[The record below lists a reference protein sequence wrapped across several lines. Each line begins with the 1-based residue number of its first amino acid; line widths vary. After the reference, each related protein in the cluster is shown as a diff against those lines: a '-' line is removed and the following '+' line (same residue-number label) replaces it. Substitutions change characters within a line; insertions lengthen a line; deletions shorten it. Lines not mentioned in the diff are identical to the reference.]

1 MKTLRWVIAAVLVIL
16 AVTLVGRLRGPGQ
29 VHADVVIQAPFSA
42 SYSATSLGSVPGVPS
57 RYGGMT
63 FKFDDPN
70 TILIGGTA
78 NEEDGALYSIGVVR
92 GTGNH
97 ITGFSGTATRFADAA
112 YDDGGVAYGP
122 ENVLFLARWPNNE
135 VGETKPGST
144 ITDKII
150 DLSSLVL
157 TDSPGGLNFVPAGF
171 PGAGHLKLV
180 TWSSGDWYD
189 VTYSADGSG
198 TYDITAATLVET
210 LEGGPEAF
218 TYVPPGSPVFAP
230 NSMLQAEYDSGVIS
244 TYQMDGNG
252 DPILSTRAELITELD
267 GAEGAI
273 IDPLTGDFLFSTFG
287 GGEQIVLVEGFASPS
302 PTPTP
307 TPSPTPSPTPT
318 TTPGATR
325 TLQWDPGW
333 QNAVWTGAASTP
345 AEAFA
350 CAEGKYAAAYR
361 YTTTGWEGYFP
372 GLPDISTM
380 TDLAQYDA
388 FLVLITQSVTCEMP
402 IGAAP
407 GASRTLQWAAG
418 WQNAGWTG
426 ADGTAPQD
434 AFACAEGKYAA
445 AYRYTA
451 SGWEGYFPSLPDI
464 STMGPLNKYDAFLI
478 LVTAPVSCTM
488 SIAP

>member
-1 MKTLRWVIAAVLVIL
+1 ML
-16 AVTLVGRLRGPGQ
+16 AVTLVGRLSGPGQ
-29 VHADVVIQAPFSA
+29 VHAEIVIQAPYSA

-112 YDDGGVAYGP
+112 YNDGGVAYGP
-122 ENVLFLARWPNNE
+122 GNVLFLARWPNNE
-135 VGETKPGST
+135 IGETKPGST
-144 ITDKII
+144 ITDKVV

-171 PGAGHLKLV
+171 PGEGHLKLV

-189 VTYSADGSG
+189 VTYLADGSG

-210 LEGGPEAF
+210 IEGGPEAF
-218 TYVPPGSPVFAP
+218 AYVPPGSPVFAP

-244 TYQMDGNG
+244 TYQVDASG
-252 DPILSTRAELITELD
+252 DPILSTRAELITDLT

-287 GGEQIVLVEGFASPS
+287 GGEQVVLVQGFASPS

-307 TPSPTPSPTPT
+307 TPSPTPT
-318 TTPGATR
+318 TTPGTTR
-325 TLQWDPGW
+325 TLQWAPGW
-333 QNAVWTGAASTP
+333 HNAVWTGGASTP
-345 AEAFA
+345 E
-350 CAEGKYAAAYR
+350 E
-361 YTTTGWEGYFP
+361 
-372 GLPDISTM
+372 
-380 TDLAQYDA
+380 
-388 FLVLITQSVTCEMP
+388 
-402 IGAAP
+402 
-407 GASRTLQWAAG
+407 
-418 WQNAGWTG
+418 
-426 ADGTAPQD
+426 

-451 SGWEGYFPSLPDI
+451 SGWKGYFPGLPDSSTMTDLAQYDTFLILITDSVTCEMPIEAAPGASRTLQWAVGWQNEGWTGADGTAPEEAFACAEGSYAAAYRYTAGGWEGYFPGLPGS
-464 STMGPLNKYDAFLI
+464 STMTDLAQYDAFLI
-478 LVTAPVSCTM
+478 LVTAPVSCSMPIT
-488 SIAP
+488 S